1 MANQGGQGTG
11 KHGHKDTQEPYEHHA
26 SGSGSQSH
34 VSQRGSSGQ
43 SHSSGRSSS
52 GSSNE
57 SLKSR
62 EYRGPD
68 GETHHHTKTYEQQHK
83 R

>member
-26 SGSGSQSH
+26 SGSHRS
-34 VSQRGSSGQ
+34 SSGQ

-52 GSSNE
+52 GSNSNE

-68 GETHHHTKTYEQQHK
+68 GEIHHHTKSYEQQHK